1 MILMKTRLYK
11 ALEDLKL
18 AAVILFLLVFVVCN
32 SKCDSDE
39 IVVYHKKPV
48 IEAVYKEKASIE
60 VSSKPDLEPVIEP
73 VIKKEIPNKFRLI
86 KNCEPRCDRNESCN
100 SETGR
105 CEGIANKLR
114 PDTKWTPKQEHSA
127 VFYVDSNKSGTYSP
141 GDDYLMI
148 NR

>member
-1 MILMKTRLYK
+1 MKTRLYK

-73 VIKKEIPNKFRLI
+73 VVKKETPPIILI
-86 KNCEPRCDRNESCN
+86 RECHPACISPSTCN
-100 SETGR
+100 SNTGR
-105 CEGIANKLR
+105 CQSVASDK
-114 PDTKWTPKQEHSA
+114 KWSPKQEHSD
-127 VFYVDSNKSGTYSP
+127 VFFVNTLRTGTFDPRHDEYNGP
-141 GDDYLMI
+141 Y
-148 NR
+148 

>member
-11 ALEDLKL
+11 AFEDLKL

-48 IEAVYKEKASIE
+48 IEAVYKEKGSIE

-73 VIKKEIPNKFRLI
+73 VKLGKKQPQILLI
-86 KNCEPRCDRNESCN
+86 RECHPACISPSTCN
-100 SETGR
+100 SDTGR
-105 CEGIANKLR
+105 CQAVASDK
-114 PDTKWTPKQEHSA
+114 KWSPKQEHST
-127 VFYVDSNKSGTYSP
+127 VFFVNILRTGTFDPRYDEYNGP
-141 GDDYLMI
+141 Y
-148 NR
+148 